1 MVESKREEEDTGERM
16 LSRFADHFATCAGT
30 IISNTGWVSYV
41 IGPELRIKHFLI
53 CNTNGAERADYE
65 ANFAHLDPLSPM
77 HCIARQRFVACLHDE
92 LSTHSPDH
100 LAYRQGFMQPHRIV
114 DALEMIL
121 RSESGIC
128 VGISLIRHHR
138 APEFSA
144 LEQRQADALRGL
156 GDFMLSR
163 LLPTRLTGV
172 DFICERFPAIT
183 PREAT
188 LMQLVL
194 MGLSNKQICRELSIS
209 LPTVKSH
216 LFNVFR
222 KTNVHSRTELIARLL
237 R

>member
-1 MVESKREEEDTGERM
+1 MVQSERNEENTSEKA

-41 IGPELRIKHFLI
+41 VGPELRIKHFLV
-53 CNTNGAERADYE
+53 CNANGAERADYE
-65 ANFAHLDPLSPM
+65 INFAHLDPLAPM

-92 LSTHSPDH
+92 LSSDSPDH

-114 DALEMIL
+114 DALEIIL

-144 LEQRQADALRGL
+144 LEQRQADALRSL
-156 GDFMLSR
+156 GDFMLSG
-163 LLPTRLTGV
+163 LLQTRLAGV
-172 DFICERFPAIT
+172 EFICERFPAIT

-188 LMQLVL
+188 LMQLL
-194 MGLSNKQICRELSIS
+194 LLGLSNKQICRELEMS

-216 LFNVFR
+216 LLNIFR
-222 KTNVHSRTELIARLL
+222 KTNVHSRTELISRLL